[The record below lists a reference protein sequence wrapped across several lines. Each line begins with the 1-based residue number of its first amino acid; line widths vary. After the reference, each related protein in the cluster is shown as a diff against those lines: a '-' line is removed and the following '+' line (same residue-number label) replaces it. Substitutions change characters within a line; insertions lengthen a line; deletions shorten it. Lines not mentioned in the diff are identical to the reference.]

1 MVHLDE
7 PGQDEGVFSTL
18 DVPQPDG
25 PDDATSRLILFPPNN
40 YVRPPN
46 VAGGFKLLELSHK
59 APIRA
64 NICGSDI
71 TKVGSLGTGGA
82 TNLPQNTDGLQGLI
96 SDNSRDMGRRDH
108 VRRYGSMD

>member
-18 DVPQPDG
+18 EVPPQPDG

-71 TKVGSLGTGGA
+71 TKVGSLRLGGEFA
-82 TNLPQNTDGLQGLI
+82 TNTD
-96 SDNSRDMGRRDH
+96 RTARTRF
-108 VRRYGSMD
+108 